1 MKLAG
6 LPVMSPFI
14 GLFRLADNLL
24 RGEISSPRGTRER
37 SLPMLGSL
45 MLAIV
50 VYGMFY
56 GGVMGS
62 YGGVS
67 GLRFWQAVYSA
78 VKVPFLMLTTF
89 LLSLPSFFVLN
100 TLFGLRDDFARV
112 VRALISTQAG
122 LTVILSA
129 LAPFTAF
136 WYVSGSSYETAILF
150 NGMMFAVAS
159 FSAQWMLRRDYI
171 PLIESNPK
179 HRWMLRTWIVIYVFV
194 GIQMGWVLRPFI
206 GDPKAPVQFFREGS
220 WTNAYEFVLKLI
232 WDVLN
237 GRGAH

>member
-1 MKLAG
+1 MTSF
-6 LPVMSPFI
+6 V
-14 GLFRLADNLL
+14 GLFQLADNLL
-24 RGEISSPRGTRER
+24 RGEVSAAGGSREPR
-37 SLPMLGSL
+37 LPVLGSL
-45 MLAIV
+45 ILAIV

-56 GGVMGS
+56 GAVMGS
-62 YGGVS
+62 YGGMS

-78 VKVPFLMLTTF
+78 VKVPFLMISTF

-100 TLFGLRDDFARV
+100 TLLGLRDDFPRV

-136 WYVSGSSYETAILF
+136 WYISGSDYEPAILF

-159 FSAQWMLRRDYI
+159 FSAQWMLRREYA
-171 PLIESNPK
+171 PLIRSNPRQ
-179 HRWMLRTWIVIYVFV
+179 RWMLRTWIIIYIFV

-206 GDPKAPVQFFREGS
+206 GNPRAPVQFFREGS
-220 WTNAYEFVLKLI
+220 WSNAYEVVLQMI

-237 GRGAH
+237 GRSRS

>member
-1 MKLAG
+1 
-6 LPVMSPFI
+6 V
-14 GLFRLADNLL
+14 
-24 RGEISSPRGTRER
+24 
-37 SLPMLGSL
+37 LGSL
-45 MLAIV
+45 ILAIV

-56 GGVMGS
+56 GAVMGS
-62 YGGVS
+62 YGGMS

-78 VKVPFLMLTTF
+78 VKVPFLMISTF

-100 TLFGLRDDFARV
+100 TLLGLRDDFPRV

-136 WYVSGSSYETAILF
+136 WYISGSDYEPAILF

-159 FSAQWMLRRDYI
+159 FSAQWMLRREYA
-171 PLIESNPK
+171 PLIRSNPRQ
-179 HRWMLRTWIVIYVFV
+179 RWMLRTWIIIYIFV

-206 GDPKAPVQFFREGS
+206 GNPRAPVQFFREGS
-220 WTNAYEFVLKLI
+220 WSNAYVFVLQTI

-237 GRGAH
+237 GRSRS

>member
-1 MKLAG
+1 MTSF
-6 LPVMSPFI
+6 V
-14 GLFRLADNLL
+14 GLFQLANNLL
-24 RGEISSPRGTRER
+24 RGEVSAAGGSREPR
-37 SLPMLGSL
+37 LPVLGSL
-45 MLAIV
+45 ILAIV

-56 GGVMGS
+56 GAVMGS
-62 YGGVS
+62 YGGMS

-78 VKVPFLMLTTF
+78 VKVPILMISTF

-100 TLFGLRDDFARV
+100 TLLGLRNDFPRV

-136 WYVSGSSYETAILF
+136 WYISGSDYEPAILF

-159 FSAQWMLRRDYI
+159 FSAQWMLRREYA
-171 PLIESNPK
+171 PLIRSNPRQ
-179 HRWMLRTWIVIYVFV
+179 RWMLRTWIIIYIFV

-206 GDPKAPVQFFREGS
+206 GNPRAPVQFFREGS
-220 WTNAYEFVLKLI
+220 WSNAYLFVLQTI

-237 GRGAH
+237 GRSRS

>member
-1 MKLAG
+1 MTSF
-6 LPVMSPFI
+6 V
-14 GLFRLADNLL
+14 GLFQLADNLL
-24 RGEISSPRGTRER
+24 RGEVSAAGGSREPR
-37 SLPMLGSL
+37 LPVLGSL
-45 MLAIV
+45 ILAIV

-56 GGVMGS
+56 GAVMGS
-62 YGGVS
+62 YGGMS

-78 VKVPFLMLTTF
+78 VKVPFLMISTF

-100 TLFGLRDDFARV
+100 TLLGLRDDFPRV

-136 WYVSGSSYETAILF
+136 WYISGSDYEPAILF

-159 FSAQWMLRRDYI
+159 FSAQWMLRREYA
-171 PLIESNPK
+171 PLIRSNPRQ
-179 HRWMLRTWIVIYVFV
+179 RWMLRTWIIIYIFV

-206 GDPKAPVQFFREGS
+206 GNPRAPVQFFREGS
-220 WTNAYEFVLKLI
+220 WSNAYVFVLQTI

-237 GRGAH
+237 GRSRS